1 MIERVKPKVST
12 KTSSD
17 NSFEK
22 NHDVNQNN
30 INIKIVQ
37 PPVEKPKKKKRKYKK
52 RIPKKVIDD
61 FLQSLNSY
69 TSEGGTDTIT
79 DISDIKNLKES
90 EIVDLTNSL
99 KNKTLALQDSK
110 KQLALQASKPQLALS
125 SSSGSSSSFPPR
137 QSSGF
142 QRTLPSLGE
151 PIRSSLSPIIPLTSS
166 LPTQPLP
173 PQSLPTPSL
182 PSQLSPPTPSLPPP
196 QEEQEKEMNPL
207 FEKPKF
213 LSGLTTSEM
222 EEVNSNEYEP
232 DNFTRLKEI
241 YKKYFGNQYPNYP
254 GINKV
259 GEMDNIR
266 LMLNNKNRDL
276 KETKTTDPK
285 IEDLPEETQQ
295 AIDEYNFENCAL
307 SRRTG
312 MLNPCLGEYENYL
325 KHLIDTNDRN
335 ELLTQYQQA
344 LKKLPSTVDTN
355 ISLVEQIVDL
365 SDYVPNVATDNFYK
379 YESLKKKVVQSD
391 VLVETEITPEDLKL
405 LNIAEDEENLE
416 TLQSIYKKYYGKY
429 YEYKRQNIGER
440 VFDIIQELK
449 KPKSL
454 KSDEIIPETIPEKIP
469 ELTYETIT
477 EYTPE
482 TCKNKTGR
490 ELLSGYLNPC
500 LREYENYLKSLI
512 DTNNRNELNI
522 QYEKALGKQPS
533 SASNNVLLVN
543 QIIELTDYVP
553 QLSNDNFFKYESLKK
568 LSKPDEVVPE
578 VIKTPSGP
586 SEEDIEITRK
596 LQILGPFFNRFYPGS
611 KFKPL
616 NNKTPSDDELV
627 FMIKLMDDDF
637 FKGNYTRDV
646 LKDIFKDK
654 YIEYSIKNEN
664 INTDIQE
671 GRSANLTQAVQQRI
685 NEGNEVTIAL
695 LVTLASYDEERPEFI
710 FQYNY
715 VPELSDS
722 EIAVYYETDGR
733 KIFIGNRGSSTLE
746 DWVDTDITL
755 AFGKLKDGSAR
766 WSRTLQKILNIS
778 SYNFKNDNNLL
789 IFTGDSLGGSLA
801 YEQAVYVHQNNSQF
815 YMDSYAITFNAGQ
828 GLPSSS
834 QFFAFLKTNLFN
846 DEWYETHLLNFTV
859 TGDVLSNVGRA
870 VGAGVQIPVPWS
882 VGNQPHNLQN
892 FVKFNVDSYKDFVDS
907 TQEPVIKKVIDKG
920 IAEQVIEEKT
930 GPNYTALGIA
940 VGAGVL
946 VGGLAGLLT
955 KNPQTAARLGY
966 YSTAG
971 IAETLGTGAGI
982 SGRNIARGALAGGTL
997 GSVEEGIRQNL
1008 IAGSKPQYFGSLPQQ
1023 YKAPKTTTPQIP
1035 RLGDTPFRQ
1044 PPPPSGRSLNTP

>member
-61 FLQSLNSY
+61 FLQSLNAY
-69 TSEGGTDTIT
+69 TVEGGTDTIT
-79 DISDIKNLKES
+79 DIKDVKNLKEN
-90 EIVDLTNSL
+90 EIIDLTNSL
-99 KNKTLALQDSK
+99 KNKTLALQASK
-110 KQLALQASKPQLALS
+110 KQLEIEASKPQLALP
-125 SSSGSSSSFPPR
+125 SSSGSSASFPPR

-142 QRTLPSLGE
+142 QRTLPALGE
-151 PIRSSLSPIIPLTSS
+151 PIRSSLAPINQLPSS
-166 LPTQPLP
+166 LPPQPLP
-173 PQSLPTPSL
+173 PSSK
-182 PSQLSPPTPSLPPP
+182 PPTLPPP
-196 QEEQEKEMNPL
+196 EEQQKELNPL
-207 FEKPKF
+207 FKQPKF
-213 LSGLTTSEM
+213 LSGLTDSEM
-222 EEVNSNEYEP
+222 EEVNSNEYEQ

-241 YKKYFGNQYPNYP
+241 YKKYFGNEYPNYP
-254 GINKV
+254 GVDKTA
-259 GEMDNIR
+259 EMDNIR
-266 LMLNNKNRDL
+266 LMLNKKNTYL

-285 IEDLPEETQQ
+285 IEDLPEATQQ
-295 AIDEYNFENCAL
+295 AIGEYNFEECVPT
-307 SRRTG
+307 RRTG

-325 KHLIDTNDRN
+325 KHLIETNDRN

-344 LKKLPSTVDTN
+344 LQKLPSTVDTN
-355 ISLVEQIVDL
+355 VSLVEQIVDL
-365 SDYVPNVATDNFYK
+365 TDYVPTLATDNFYK

-429 YEYKRQNIGER
+429 YEYKRENIGER
-440 VFDIIQELK
+440 VFDIIQEIK

-454 KSDEIIPETIPEKIP
+454 KSDETIPETIP

-533 SASNNVLLVN
+533 SSSNNVLLVN

-553 QLSNDNFFKYESLKK
+553 QLGNDNFYKYESLKK
-568 LSKPDEVVPE
+568 PPKSDEVVPE
-578 VIKTPSGP
+578 IVKPSA
-586 SEEDIEITRK
+586 EDIEITRK
-596 LQILGPFFNRFYPGS
+596 LQILGPFYNRFYPGA

-616 NNKTPSDDELV
+616 NNNTPPDDELV
-627 FMIKLMDDDF
+627 FMIKLMDNSF
-637 FKGNYTRDV
+637 AKRDLSRDI
-646 LKDIFKDK
+646 LKDVFKDK
-654 YIEYSIKNEN
+654 YIEYATKNAS

-671 GRSANLTQAVQQRI
+671 GRSANLTQAVEQKI

-695 LVTLASYDEERPEFI
+695 LVTLASYDNERPSYI
-710 FQYNY
+710 YQYNY
-715 VPELSDS
+715 VPELSDE

-733 KIFIGNRGSSTLE
+733 KIFIGNRGSTTLE
-746 DWVDTDITL
+746 DWVDTDISL

-766 WSRTLQKILNIS
+766 WSRTLQKIINIS
-778 SYNFKNDNNLL
+778 NYNFDNNNNLF

-801 YEQAVYVHQNNSQF
+801 YEQAVYVYQNKQEFNNF
-815 YMDSYAITFNAGQ
+815 DSYAITFNAGQ

-846 DEWYETHLLNFTV
+846 DDWYQTHLLNFTV
-859 TGDVLSNVGRA
+859 TGDVLSNLGRA
-870 VGAGVQIPVPWS
+870 ISSGTQISVPWS

-892 FVKFNVDSYKDFVDS
+892 FEKFNVDSYKDFV
-907 TQEPVIKKVIDKG
+907 K
-920 IAEQVIEEKT
+920 AEQAPRVVRERTGNQPIPKEE
-930 GPNYTALGIA
+930 GYDYTTMGLVVA
-940 VGAGVL
+940 AGVL
-946 VGGLAGLLT
+946 AGAITGAVT
-955 KNPQTAARLGY
+955 KNPALAARAGY
-966 YSTAG
+966 YSTRS
-971 IAETLGTGAGI
+971 LGPTVARGVAL
-982 SGRNIARGALAGGTL
+982 SGRNIATGAAAGGTIA
-997 GSVEEGIRQNL
+997 SVEEGIRQNL
-1008 IAGSKPQYFGSLPQQ
+1008 IVGSKPQYFGTLPPQ
-1023 YKAPKTTTPQIP
+1023 YKAPKTPP
-1035 RLGDTPFRQ
+1035 PSRLGDFRQ
-1044 PPPPSGRSLNTP
+1044 APPPSGRSLNP